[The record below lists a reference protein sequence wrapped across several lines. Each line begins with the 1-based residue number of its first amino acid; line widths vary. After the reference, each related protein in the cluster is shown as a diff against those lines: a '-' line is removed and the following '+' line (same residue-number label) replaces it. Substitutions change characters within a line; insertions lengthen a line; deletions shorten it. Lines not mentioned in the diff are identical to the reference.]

1 MWRVGDS
8 QLEKKWFVGLRKGVA
23 NVGVDPTSPQPYT
36 CSTAVH
42 LHTSPPHRP
51 PPPPSPTSNLQNKQF
66 NHYSLPSSLFGD
78 PFVLPSGALL
88 EAWTWGRFTSFQHAS
103 ALGHGNLLAG
113 MLAQLC
119 FAPFAKV
126 SAAIRRSKEP
136 RWDPDPS
143 L

>member
-1 MWRVGDS
+1 MLAWILQALS
-8 QLEKKWFVGLRKGVA
+8 LTPVA
-23 NVGVDPTSPQPYT
+23 PQSTSTHHPHT
-36 CSTAVH
+36 DHRHH
-42 LHTSPPHRP
+42 LHQHQTFR
-51 PPPPSPTSNLQNKQF
+51 TN
-66 NHYSLPSSLFGD
+66 SSIITPYHHPYLEIPLCF
-78 PFVLPSGALL
+78 LL